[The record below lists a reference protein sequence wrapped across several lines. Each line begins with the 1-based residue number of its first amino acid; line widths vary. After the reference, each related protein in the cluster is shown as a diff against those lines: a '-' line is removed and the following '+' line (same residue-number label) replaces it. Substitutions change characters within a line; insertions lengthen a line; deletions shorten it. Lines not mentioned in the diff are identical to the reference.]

1 MLVSTLGYGTSAP
14 SGRIAFVQL
23 HRTRGARFHVSG
35 IPWTAGRGALS
46 RIYAA
51 FETCDLPRITGAF
64 TLHIRPYDR
73 ISNPTVLD
81 VPIALAMLAHAGIV
95 PQRALTNL
103 LSAGE
108 VELDGHIHA
117 PELEGPHHALRFS
130 DAADV
135 HAMLMPDRLG
145 RELAPHVHGATAH
158 RLQHLQE
165 AVAFLNEERILPA
178 IAMKSN
184 WSQREKWPS
193 ADAASIWDS
202 TRMSPAQQHA
212 LIAAAAARLPLLI
225 IGSAGTGKSQM
236 ARALHELLPALSNE
250 QHSTVEALHRMRG
263 MNYPLTE
270 QPPLRTPHH
279 KCSASGLIGATDSAG
294 NWVPGELSL
303 AHEGLLCLDEF
314 SEFARDCIEALR
326 GPLEHGELTLVR
338 ARNSQTAST
347 ASWLVATSNP
357 CPCGRFHDG
366 PTACACTA
374 GRVRNYLSRIS
385 GPVADRFPLHLETQ
399 TQPLAHHPDSID
411 LTTAR
416 HRVGAT
422 CKRLAAASETQ
433 WAEDAAECLA
443 QHSSRFRTSARGQLH
458 LKRIAEVHA
467 AMRQAPNS
475 GTIKIEACDAAFA
488 SQMRIFDRPL
498 WWEKPELS

>member
-1 MLVSTLGYGTSAP
+1 MLVSTLGYGSSAP

-51 FETCDLPRITGAF
+51 FETCDLPRISGAF

-73 ISNPTVLD
+73 INNPTVLD
-81 VPIALAMLAHAGIV
+81 VPIALAMLAHAGLV
-95 PQRALTNL
+95 PRETLTHV

-117 PELEGPHHALRFS
+117 PDTESPLHSLHPS
-130 DAADV
+130 DAANV
-135 HAMLMPDRLG
+135 RAMLLPDRLG
-145 RELAPHVHGATAH
+145 RELAPHVPGANAH

-165 AVAFLNEERILPA
+165 AVEFLSDERILPSIA
-178 IAMKSN
+178 IRSSWN
-184 WSQREKWPS
+184 QRQKWP
-193 ADAASIWDS
+193 ADVGETTWDN
-202 TRMSPAQQHA
+202 TRMSPAQQNA

-236 ARALHELLPALSNE
+236 ARALHELLPRLSSE
-250 QHSTVEALHRMRG
+250 QHSAVQALHRMRG
-263 MNYPLTE
+263 MDYPLTE
-270 QPPLRTPHH
+270 QPPLRIPHH
-279 KCSASGLIGATDSAG
+279 KCSVSGLIGATNTAG
-294 NWVPGELSL
+294 KWVPGELSL

-326 GPLEHGELTLVR
+326 GPIEHGTFTLVR

-366 PTACACTA
+366 PEACACSA

-385 GPVADRFPLHLETQ
+385 GPVADRFPLHLETH
-399 TQPLAHHPDSID
+399 TQPLDHFPDSID

-416 HRVGAT
+416 HMVDETR
-422 CKRLAAASETQ
+422 KRLAASPTTKWTE
-433 WAEDAAECLA
+433 AATKCLA
-443 QHSSRFRTSARGQLH
+443 LHASRFRTSARGQLH
-458 LKRIAEVHA
+458 LKQVAQVHA
-467 AMRQAPNS
+467 AMRQAS
-475 GTIKIEACDAAFA
+475 TTESLKIEEGDAAFA

-498 WWEKPELS
+498 WWEKPELA

>member
-51 FETCDLPRITGAF
+51 FETCDLPRIAGAF

-81 VPIALAMLAHAGIV
+81 VPIALAMLAHAGVV

-117 PELEGPHHALRFS
+117 PELESPHHALRFS

-193 ADAASIWDS
+193 GDAASIWDS

-416 HRVGAT
+416 HRVDAT